1 MGVRRKFIRELA
13 EKLLATHCSDGAP
26 VDVAAIV
33 QHYGIQIK
41 LERVDDD
48 LSGFLYRDDSGVAII
63 GANRNHHENRRR
75 FTIAHELGHF
85 LLHEAERVHLD
96 SRTAGYALQLRNPES
111 ATGENV
117 NEREANLFAAEIL
130 MPAKHLAKDLRTSG
144 SVDLLDD
151 EEQANKILT
160 HLAKKYKVS
169 VQALTIR
176 LNNLGYIHHEA

>member
-1 MGVRRKFIRELA
+1 MGVRRKFVRELA
-13 EKLLATHCSDGAP
+13 EKLLATHCPNGAP
-26 VDVAAIV
+26 VDVEAIAE
-33 QHYGIQIK
+33 HYGIEIK

-48 LSGFLYRDDSGVAII
+48 LSGFLFRDDAGHAII

-96 SRTAGYALQLRNPES
+96 SRTSGYALQLRSPES

-130 MPAKHLAKDLRTSG
+130 MPAKFLERALRDS

-151 EEQANKILT
+151 DEKTLKMLKA
-160 HLAKKYKVS
+160 LAKKYKVS

-176 LNNLGYIHHEA
+176 LNNLGYIARES